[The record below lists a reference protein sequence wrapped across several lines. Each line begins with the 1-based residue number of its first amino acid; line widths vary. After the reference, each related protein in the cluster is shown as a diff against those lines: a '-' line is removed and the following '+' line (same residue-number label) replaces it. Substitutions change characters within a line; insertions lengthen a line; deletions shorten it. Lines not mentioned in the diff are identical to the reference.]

1 MKSRY
6 QNAFLLFGLAV
17 LVVMLLQLDY
27 GEMWHGVSHAGYWF
41 VAVVALWAFLYVF
54 NTTAWMLI
62 IKSTQALPMG
72 KDGEGTVPFLWL
84 YKVTVSGFSLNYATP
99 GGLMGGEAYRIME
112 LSPRIGVE
120 RATSSVILYV
130 MTHIFSHFW
139 FWLLSVILFI
149 ILYPPLSLSSAWGWI
164 GGVVLVLLFCF
175 LGIWFF
181 MVGYRK
187 GLAVRLLNV
196 LQHIPLFK
204 SRIRSFVE
212 RHREKLDNI
221 DRQVA
226 ALHRQSP
233 RTFVACVLLELAC
246 RICSALEIYF
256 ILLVLMPSPSFLDCI
271 LILAFTSL
279 FANMLFFIP
288 LQLGGREGGF
298 LMSAAG
304 LGLSASTGAFVALLV
319 RLRELIWTAI
329 GLLIIKLTRVG
340 KNALLLIVA
349 SVLVPG
355 AVSALPSGW
364 SSGGYPQKV
373 QVQVDRLPDLHIP
386 RHNHFTIYAGGVPM
400 VVGGHTSGFKPTA
413 TAEYFS
419 GGEWHVLNMVYPHD
433 DAFVLPLSSGQVLMA
448 GGHEKDLGIGQL
460 HSVEKYD
467 PATQSFKG
475 FGCLDTRRVIFSGTE
490 IDSGRVVISGNW
502 YHEDNI
508 ELYDG
513 RTSFTYV
520 KAVSQQRS
528 QPFIFR
534 TARNN
539 ALIFGIRGTKMDE
552 YYDSVIVDRLYGE
565 PFSPAFFQQ
574 WKPLSNHWNSSGYQ
588 SFIGDEAKDDYA
600 YLFPVADSTGQ
611 VAIAQLRGE
620 EFSLMPLDH
629 PVPMKDTAGE
639 IQWITPV
646 IADRKLQR
654 GYLVGTDKDESDGRI
669 VFYVF
674 SIDYSHTPAHTIL
687 YYAECPSETGFSTPV
702 LTPEGNLLIAGG
714 GGISNFSPYSS
725 VLLFRLGEKSD
736 FASFSISPL
745 YLFTLLSF
753 IVLAA
758 LVVFFFRLYRSKRKK
773 AAENESQEKAGLAAG
788 SQRSKKDHLLMMERI
803 CQVMKE
809 QQLFINKDLKVS
821 DVADALNTNRTYI
834 SDCIRVCRGSAFPQF
849 VNSYRVEYA
858 KQLIRGQK
866 DIKIAEVWIA
876 SGFSNEGS
884 FFRNFKQFTGMTP
897 KEWAESQ

>member
-1 MKSRY
+1 MY
-6 QNAFLLFGLAV
+6 V
-17 LVVMLLQLDY
+17 LPPL
-27 GEMWHGVSHAGYWF
+27 
-41 VAVVALWAFLYVF
+41 
-54 NTTAWMLI
+54 
-62 IKSTQALPMG
+62 
-72 KDGEGTVPFLWL
+72 
-84 YKVTVSGFSLNYATP
+84 
-99 GGLMGGEAYRIME
+99 GEA
-112 LSPRIGVE
+112 G
-120 RATSSVILYV
+120 
-130 MTHIFSHFW
+130 W
-139 FWLLSVILFI
+139 GLF
-149 ILYPPLSLSSAWGWI
+149 PPLGEAGWGLLPPLGRAG
-164 GGVVLVLLFCF
+164 GGVVLLFCL

-181 MVGYRK
+181 IVGYRK

-196 LQHIPLFK
+196 LQHIPFVK
-204 SRIRSFVE
+204 KWAGSFVE
-212 RHREKLDNI
+212 RHREKLDTI

-226 ALHRQSP
+226 ALHRQRP

-329 GLLIIKLTRVG
+329 GLLLIKLTRVG
-340 KNALLLIVA
+340 KNALLIIMAIVFVP
-349 SVLVPG
+349 SV
-355 AVSALPSGW
+355 VSALPSE
-364 SSGGYPQKV
+364 SSGGESSLPLGGSGRGRQI
-373 QVQVDRLPDLHIP
+373 QVDRLPDLHIP

-467 PATQSFKG
+467 PATRIFKG

-502 YHEDNI
+502 YHDDNI

-552 YYDSVIVDRLYGE
+552 YYDSVIVDRLYGD
-565 PFSPAFFQQ
+565 PFSPTFFQQ

-611 VAIAQLRGE
+611 VAIALLRGE
-620 EFSLMPLDH
+620 DFSLLSLDH
-629 PVPMKDTAGE
+629 PVPMKDVAGE
-639 IQWITPV
+639 LAWLSPV
-646 IADRKLQR
+646 IADRKAQKA
-654 GYLVGTDKDESDGRI
+654 YLVGARKEEHDGRHLI
-669 VFYVF
+669 YVF
-674 SIDYSHTPAHTIL
+674 SVDYSHTPARTIL
-687 YYAECPSETGFSTPV
+687 YYAECPPETGFCTPV
-702 LTPEGNLLIAGG
+702 LTPEGNLLMAGG
-714 GGISNFSPYSS
+714 GGISNFSPFSS

-736 FASFSISPL
+736 FSTSSFSSPSWGRLGGGFLLLLLACL
-745 YLFTLLSF
+745 YFL
-753 IVLAA
+753 IH
-758 LVVFFFRLYRSKRKK
+758 RRKRKK
-773 AAENESQEKAGLAAG
+773 AAENELQEKDGFAAG
-788 SQRSKKDHLLMMERI
+788 SQRSMEDHLLMMERV
-803 CQVMKE
+803 CQVMEE
-809 QQLFINKDLKVS
+809 QQLFLNNDLKVS

-834 SDCIRVCRGSAFPQF
+834 SDCIKVCRGCAFPQF

-884 FFRNFKQFTGMTP
+884 FFRNFKQLMGMTP
-897 KEWAESQ
+897 REWAESL